1 MLVPHYTGVRYSHM
15 EHVYD
20 FYKPNLSSEYPIV
33 DGKLSIQCFLRSL
46 DTCYAGFRAR
56 YKAKHKS
63 DFSLDTGDFYMFH
76 SPFTKL
82 VQKSV
87 ARLMFN
93 DFLAA
98 AEPDTSDTGT
108 YAGCDK
114 YRYSRNCF
122 FVHLIALSRRQKND
136 VQKSEYFIIK

>member
-1 MLVPHYTGVRYSHM
+1 M

-46 DTCYAGFRAR
+46 DSCYAGFREK
-56 YKAKHKS
+56 YKNKYET
-63 DFSLDTGDFYMFH
+63 DFSLDTGDYYLFH

-87 ARLMFN
+87 SRLMFN
-93 DFLAA
+93 DLLSDP
-98 AEPDTSDTGT
+98 EPDTSENGK
-108 YAGCDK
+108 YAGCEAF
-114 YRYSRNCF
+114 R
-122 FVHLIALSRRQKND
+122 
-136 VQKSEYFIIK
+136 

>member
-1 MLVPHYTGVRYSHM
+1 M

-46 DTCYAGFRAR
+46 DSCYAGFRDR
-56 YKAKHKS
+56 YKHKYET
-63 DFSLDTGDFYMFH
+63 DFSLDTGDYYLFH

-93 DFLAA
+93 DLLSDP
-98 AEPDTSDTGT
+98 EPDTSETGK
-108 YAGCDK
+108 YGGCEVF
-114 YRYSRNCF
+114 R
-122 FVHLIALSRRQKND
+122 
-136 VQKSEYFIIK
+136 